1 MNLSYQSLG
10 IKKKTTP
17 SMTAMSPINLINH
30 GIRVA
35 DAERI
40 KRMPNI
46 KGIVKRIF
54 RSTLL
59 NILLTNFLVSVV

>member
-17 SMTAMSPINLINH
+17 SMTAMSPINLISH

-35 DAERI
+35 DAEKI

-46 KGIVKRIF
+46 NGKAERIF
-54 RSTLL
+54 
-59 NILLTNFLVSVV
+59 

>member
-35 DAERI
+35 DAEKI

-46 KGIVKRIF
+46 NGKAERIF
-54 RSTLL
+54 
-59 NILLTNFLVSVV
+59 